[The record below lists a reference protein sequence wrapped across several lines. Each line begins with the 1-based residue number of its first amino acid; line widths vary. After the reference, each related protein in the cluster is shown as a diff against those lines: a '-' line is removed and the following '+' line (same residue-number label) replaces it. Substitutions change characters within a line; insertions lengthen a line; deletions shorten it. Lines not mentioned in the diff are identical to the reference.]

1 LDWFVGKEGSA
12 MDITKGQKILVA
24 SYLAYIVLFYA
35 LLILEVEPV
44 IKYADTIE
52 LVGFVLT
59 IILMSVGIKKHSPE
73 RRLAWKLFLAAIVA
87 YGIGDLIW
95 AYYVTFLGVDPNSAP
110 SICDAF
116 YLVNTIIY
124 CAGLVVYLKQVPTI
138 SFMAISF
145 DMIISVFAAAGLM
158 YNFMIVPILESPAVD
173 YLQIFLQLLYAT
185 VDFSLMVGI
194 LILIFGVDD
203 RIIFN
208 RENIFLAASFL
219 ITFILDEISIF
230 ETLYAV
236 DFGNMVSPMWSLS
249 CFLMGIASLY
259 PSKVEIPS
267 TRFFNFTSRI
277 ERTLLYSRTLIP
289 YFFTFTLLIL
299 IGAKYDLFD
308 PIFLWAIF
316 LVTIISIRQI
326 LVIERN
332 KKLLRTIRSN
342 EEKLNLQNLELQRL
356 NQQILHDAE
365 VDFLTQLS
373 NRRYIDKTFERLTP
387 PEGRAESLGIL
398 LIDVD
403 FFKRI
408 NDTYG
413 HPAGDFVL
421 RTIADKIK
429 SVIRGGDV
437 AGRFGGDEFIIL
449 LPESDLPIVK
459 SVAEQLTK
467 IVRED
472 EKLSAMKV
480 TLSIGGTS
488 QRVDHQNYD
497 VQLLLKQ
504 ADESLYMAKEG
515 GRNRFVVM

>member
-1 LDWFVGKEGSA
+1 MA
-12 MDITKGQKILVA
+12 ITKSQKFLIA
-24 SYLAYIVLFYA
+24 GYLTYIVLFYA
-35 LLILEVEPV
+35 LLIFEVEPFNT
-44 IKYADTIE
+44 YFDTFE
-52 LVGFVLT
+52 LFGFVFV
-59 IILMSVGIKKHSPE
+59 INLMLVGIKKHSRE
-73 RRLAWKLFLAAIVA
+73 RQLPWKIFLAAIAV
-87 YGIGDLIW
+87 YGIGELIW
-95 AYYVTFLGVDPNSAP
+95 AYYVTVLEADPASP
-110 SICDAF
+110 SICDIF
-116 YLVNTIIY
+116 YITNTIIY
-124 CAGLVVYLKQVPTI
+124 CVGLVVYLKQVPTI

-158 YNFMIVPILESPAVD
+158 YNFMIVPILQSPVVD
-173 YLQIFLQLLYAT
+173 YLQIFLQILYAT

-194 LILIFGVDD
+194 LIMIFGVDD
-203 RIIFN
+203 KIIFE
-208 RENIFLAASFL
+208 RENILLAMSFF
-219 ITFILDEISIF
+219 ITFVLDEISIF
-230 ETLYAV
+230 ETLYDM
-236 DFGNMVSPMWSLS
+236 DFGIIVKPMWSLS
-249 CFLMGIASLY
+249 CFFMGLASLY
-259 PSKVEIPS
+259 PSKIEIPS
-267 TRFFNFTSRI
+267 TRFFSFTSRI
-277 ERTLLYSRTLIP
+277 EKTLLYSRTLIP
-289 YFFTFTLLIL
+289 YLFTFLLLIL
-299 IGAKYDLFD
+299 VGAKYDLFD

-316 LVTIISIRQI
+316 LVTIISVRQI

-332 KKLLRTIRSN
+332 KRLLRTIRTN

-356 NQQILHDAE
+356 NQQILRDAE

-373 NRRYIDKTFERLTP
+373 NRRYIDKTFERLAP

-421 RTIADKIK
+421 RTIADRIK

-449 LPESDLPIVK
+449 LPESDLTIVK
-459 SVAEQLTK
+459 NVAEQLTK

-472 EKLSAMKV
+472 EKLSTMKV

-488 QRVDHQNYD
+488 QRVNHENYD

-504 ADESLYMAKEG
+504 ADEALYQAKEG
-515 GRNRFVVM
+515 GRNCFVVM